1 MAGSINTVELED
13 GTKRYRARYRDIGGQ
28 QQERRFRRKV
38 DAQR

>member
-28 QQERRFRRKV
+28 QHERRFRRKV